1 MRRIMIIALAVV
13 AALGVTASTA
23 TTATTETGI
32 TATSVKI
39 GGTFPLSGPASLY
52 ATIPVAM
59 KAYFSYI
66 NARRGPD
73 GKRGVFGRQI
83 IWNYKDDQYS
93 PPQAVQLT
101 RGLVEQDNVFAIVG
115 SLGTE
120 VNTAIR
126 PYLNSKQVPH
136 MLVSTGATTWGADW
150 KQYPWTT
157 GWQPAYQY
165 EGKIYGQAI
174 ARNSPNAKIAVLY
187 QNDDYGKDYITGLE
201 AGLGSKT
208 ANIVGKEPFE
218 VSAPGVGSQIA
229 KLKAT
234 GATVFV
240 ILATPTKTI
249 QAYATAGALKWTPAV
264 VYTNSVSATDTFL
277 TLAKA
282 NGGGALVDNTFTTQ
296 YAKDPANPKWD
307 NDTGI
312 KLYKQVM
319 AKYYPKGR
327 VTDGLNLYGVATAEA
342 FVELLYSA
350 GKNPTRA
357 SIMKAFRTWNQQNP
371 FLLPGVKQ
379 RTGVTSQF
387 PIKCEQLAKFTNGTF
402 VPVSAVKCDTAG
414 T

>member
-1 MRRIMIIALAVV
+1 MRRVMLIALAVV

-23 TTATTETGI
+23 TAETGV
-32 TATSVKI
+32 TAKNVTI

-66 NARRGPD
+66 NARKGPD
-73 GKRGVFGRQI
+73 GKRGVYGRQI

-101 RGLVEQDNVFAIVG
+101 RGLVEQDKVFAVVA

-126 PYLNSKQVPH
+126 PYLNSKKVPH
-136 MLVSTGATTWGADW
+136 VLVSTGATTWGADW
-150 KQYPWTT
+150 KQFPWTT
-157 GWQPAYQY
+157 GWQPNYQF

-187 QNDDYGKDYITGLE
+187 QNDDYGKDLIAGLE
-201 AGLGSKT
+201 AGLGAKT
-208 ANIVGKEPFE
+208 SNIVGKEPFE
-218 VSAPGVGSQIA
+218 VTAPSVGSQIA

-234 GATVFV
+234 GASVFV
-240 ILATPTKTI
+240 LIATPAKTV
-249 QAYATAGALKWTPAV
+249 QAYATAAALKWSPAV
-264 VYTNSVSATDTFL
+264 VYTNAVSATDTFL

-282 NGGGALVDNTFTTQ
+282 NGAGELVEKTFTTQ

-307 NDTGI
+307 NDAGM

-327 VTDGLNLYGVATAEA
+327 VTDGLNIYGVATAHA
-342 FVELLYSA
+342 FVQLLYKA
-350 GKNPTRA
+350 GANPTRA
-357 SIMKAFRTWNQQNP
+357 SLMKAFRTWNEANP
-371 FLLPGVKQ
+371 FLITGIKQ
-379 RTGVTSQF
+379 RTGATNQF
-387 PIKCEQLAKFTNGTF
+387 PIKCVQLAKFTNGTF
-402 VPVSAVKCDTAG
+402 ATVSQLKCET
-414 T
+414 

>member
-1 MRRIMIIALAVV
+1 MRRVMIIALLVV
-13 AALGVTASTA
+13 TVLGITASAATTAPTETGVTAKN
-23 TTATTETGI
+23 I
-32 TATSVKI
+32 KI

-73 GKRGVFGRQI
+73 GKRGVYGRQI

-126 PYLNSKQVPH
+126 PYLNSKKVPH
-136 MLVSTGATTWGADW
+136 VLVSTGATTWGADW
-150 KQYPWTT
+150 KKYPWTT
-157 GWQPAYQY
+157 GWQPAYQF

-174 ARNSPNAKIAVLY
+174 ARNSPNAKIGVLY
-187 QNDDYGKDYITGLE
+187 QNDDYGKDYIAGLE
-201 AGLGSKT
+201 DGLGAKT
-208 ANIVGKEPFE
+208 SNIVDKEPFE
-218 VSAPGVGSQIA
+218 VTAPSVASQIA
-229 KLKAT
+229 KLKAS

-240 ILATPTKTI
+240 LLATPTKTI
-249 QAYATAGALKWTPAV
+249 QAYATAGALKWTPDV

-282 NGGGALVDNTFTTQ
+282 NGGGALVDRTFTTQ
-296 YAKDPANPKWD
+296 YAKDPASPAWD
-307 NDTGI
+307 NDAAM

-327 VTDGLNLYGVATAEA
+327 VTDSLNLYGFGTAEA
-342 FVELLYSA
+342 FVELLYKA

-357 SIMKAFRTWNQQNP
+357 SLMKAFRTWNQANP
-371 FLLPGVKQ
+371 FLLPGIKQ
-379 RTGVTSQF
+379 RTGATSQF
-387 PIKCEQLAKFTNGTF
+387 PIKCERMVKFTNGTF
-402 VPVSAVKCDTAG
+402 TPVSAIKCQ
-414 T
+414 

>member
-1 MRRIMIIALAVV
+1 MRRITILALLVV
-13 AALGVTASTA
+13 TALGVTASAA
-23 TTATTETGI
+23 TTAPTETGVTPKNI
-32 TATSVKI
+32 KI

-73 GKRGVFGRQI
+73 GKRGVYGRQI

-101 RGLVEQDNVFAIVG
+101 RGLVEQDKVFAIVG

-126 PYLNSKQVPH
+126 PYLNSKKVPQ

-150 KQYPWTT
+150 KKYPWTT
-157 GWQPAYQY
+157 GWQPSYQF

-174 ARNSPNAKIAVLY
+174 ARNSPKAKIGVLY
-187 QNDDYGKDYITGLE
+187 QNDDYGKDYIAGLE
-201 AGLGSKT
+201 EGLGAKT
-208 ANIVGKEPFE
+208 SNIVDKEPFE
-218 VSAPGVGSQIA
+218 VTSPSVASQIA
-229 KLKAT
+229 KLKAS

-240 ILATPTKTI
+240 LLATPTKTI
-249 QAYATAGALKWTPAV
+249 QAYATAGALKWTPDV

-282 NGGGALVDNTFTTQ
+282 NGGGALVDRTFTTQ
-296 YAKDPANPKWD
+296 YAKDPASPAWD
-307 NDTGI
+307 NDAGM
-312 KLYKQVM
+312 KLYKKIM

-327 VTDGLNLYGVATAEA
+327 VTDSLNLYGFGTAEA
-342 FVELLYSA
+342 FVELLYKA

-357 SIMKAFRTWNQQNP
+357 SLMAAFRVWNQPNP
-371 FLLPGVKQ
+371 FLLPGIKQ
-379 RTGVTSQF
+379 RTNQSSQF
-387 PIKCEQLAKFTNGTF
+387 PIKCERLIKFVNGTF
-402 VPVSAVKCDTAG
+402 TPVSGVKCQ
-414 T
+414 

>member
-1 MRRIMIIALAVV
+1 MRRIMIVVLAIV

-23 TTATTETGI
+23 STATTAKAETGV
-32 TATSVKI
+32 TPTSVKI

-73 GKRGVFGRQI
+73 GKRGVYGRQI

-93 PPQAVQLT
+93 PTQAVQLT
-101 RGLVEQDNVFAIVG
+101 RGLVEQDNVFAVVG

-126 PYLNSKQVPH
+126 PYLNSKKVPH

-157 GWQPAYQY
+157 GWQPAYQF

-187 QNDDYGKDYITGLE
+187 QNDDYGKDYIAGLE
-201 AGLGSKT
+201 EGLGSKT
-208 ANIVGKEPFE
+208 SNIVGKEPFE
-218 VSAPGVGSQIA
+218 VTAPNVASQIA

-240 ILATPTKTI
+240 IFATPGKTV
-249 QAYATAGALKWTPAV
+249 QAYAFANGLKWSPAV
-264 VYTNSVSATDTFL
+264 IYTNSVSATDTFL
-277 TLAKA
+277 TAAKA
-282 NGGGALVDNTFTTQ
+282 NGGGDLVNRTFTTQ

-307 NDTGI
+307 DDAGI

-319 AKYYPKGR
+319 ATYYPKGR
-327 VTDGLNLYGVATAEA
+327 VTDALNLYGVATAEA
-342 FVELLYSA
+342 FVELLYNA

-357 SIMKAFRTWNQQNP
+357 SIMKAFRTWNQANP

-379 RTGVTSQF
+379 RTGPTSQF
-387 PIKCEQLAKFTNGTF
+387 PIKCEKLMKYTDGTF
-402 VPVSAVKCDTAG
+402 QPVSATKCES
-414 T
+414 

>member
-1 MRRIMIIALAVV
+1 MRRIMILALVIV

-59 KAYFSYI
+59 KAYFSYV

-73 GKRGVFGRQI
+73 GKRGVYGRQI

-126 PYLNSKQVPH
+126 PYLNSKKVPQ

-150 KQYPWTT
+150 KQNPWTT

-165 EGKIYGQAI
+165 EGRIYGQAI
-174 ARNSPNAKIAVLY
+174 ARNSPNAKIGVLY
-187 QNDDYGKDYITGLE
+187 QNDDYGKDYIAGLE
-201 AGLGSKT
+201 AGLGAKT
-208 ANIVGKEPFE
+208 ANIVDKEPFE
-218 VSAPGVGSQIA
+218 VTAPSVASQIA
-229 KLKAT
+229 KLKGS

-240 ILATPTKTI
+240 ILATPAKTV

-282 NGGGALVDNTFTTQ
+282 NGGGALVEGTYTTQ

-327 VTDGLNLYGVATAEA
+327 VTDALNLYGVATAHA
-342 FVELLYSA
+342 FTQLLYAA
-350 GKNPTRA
+350 GKEPTRN
-357 SIMKAFRTWNQQNP
+357 SIMKAFRSWNEANP

-379 RTGVTSQF
+379 KTGPSNQF
-387 PIKCEQLAKFTNGTF
+387 PITCNQIAKFTNGTF
-402 VPVSAVKCDTAG
+402 AAVSRITCDGVK
-414 T
+414 